1 MVFNGSR
8 ASRWLHPSD
17 YGLGGLD
24 RFIALHPV
32 EVAQRL
38 PQGQA
43 MIIER
48 LFRNPKTTLLGLI
61 LISLCFLLVFLE
73 KASLTEVSTFMV
85 GAFALLFLKD
95 PKDEKATGGKQP
107 HK

>member
-1 MVFNGSR
+1 LVFNGSR
-8 ASRWLHPSD
+8 ASRWLHSSN

-38 PQGQA
+38 PQGQE

-48 LFRNPKTTLLGLI
+48 LFKNPKTTILGLLI
-61 LISLCFLLVFLE
+61 LGLCFVLVFYE
-73 KASLTEVSTFMV
+73 KATLTEVSAFLM

-95 PKDEKATGGKQP
+95 PKDGKATGSK
-107 HK
+107 